1 MSALNPTTKRR
12 LKKIPQINSVWE
24 GDCRPLSILAKKIDP
39 DAQGNEQCIIWVDGS
54 EGIVRAMDLV
64 SPEMGQ
70 EAIVRTLLRA
80 IETPQSP
87 ASPARPQKIILRD
100 REIQF
105 LLRGVLQGLDISVDY
120 VPQLP
125 VIEEFFHGIDS
136 LSDNSPPTIPSQ
148 YQELLWK
155 TAEEI
160 WQEAPWEVLADHNII
175 AIKLNRWDTDTLYVS
190 VMGMLGREYGVLFY
204 RSLESLRRF
213 RAAVVA
219 EESLERLES
228 AFLAQDCWF
237 VNFEFPE
244 EELETEDN
252 LVTLNLA
259 DAHPRFGSIHPY
271 EGMRPFLD
279 EEEAL
284 VVYVALKALARFMN
298 KHYDLLDSDDFEA
311 FSKSYRIPLPE
322 GQSQKTV
329 AIEVSTMPELSSELF
344 SLMEQAELDE
354 FDSEE
359 EDSIPLQSDLIPED
373 AWRSLGMVSPQWLEA
388 VRKNSKKYYQSQEA
402 PQLEEGMPAILV
414 QTSLPKA
421 KAIMEQIKADGGLKA
436 ICFNP
441 GEDPSTETNYELG
454 MLQAANGNLYLFG
467 EFVSEDPA
475 FSKDLWQWQ
484 KNCQSNKNYC
494 SFILARGLR
503 GASRGNPQIS
513 DLVALFEV
521 KVISA
526 QELGIGMLQLTP
538 QISFELDW

>member
-12 LKKIPQINSVWE
+12 LQKIPQINSVWE
-24 GDCRPLSILAKKIDP
+24 GDCRPLSSLAKKIDP
-39 DAQGNEQCIIWVDGS
+39 EAQGNEQCIIWVDGS

-87 ASPARPQKIILRD
+87 AQPARPQKIILRD

-125 VIEEFFHGIDS
+125 VIDEFFHGLDS
-136 LSDNSPPTIPSQ
+136 FSDNSPPTIPDQ
-148 YQELLWK
+148 YQELLWQ
-155 TAEEI
+155 TADEI
-160 WQEAPWEVLADHNII
+160 WQEAPWEILADHNII
-175 AIKLNRWDTDTLYVS
+175 AIKLNRWDIDTLYVS

-213 RAAVVA
+213 RSAVIA
-219 EESLERLES
+219 EESLELLEK
-228 AFLAQDCWF
+228 AFLTQDCWF
-237 VNFEFPE
+237 VNFDLPE
-244 EELETEDN
+244 DELETEDN
-252 LVTLNLA
+252 LVELPSS
-259 DAHPRFGSIHPY
+259 DVHPRFGSIHPY

-298 KHYDLLDSDDFEA
+298 KHYDLIDSDDFEA
-311 FSKSYRIPLPE
+311 FNKRYRIPLPQ
-322 GQSQKTV
+322 GQSSKTV
-329 AIEVSTMPELSSELF
+329 TVEVATMPELASEFLN
-344 SLMEQAELDE
+344 LMAEAEVED

-359 EDSIPLQSDLIPED
+359 DALPLKDDLIPED
-373 AWRSLGMVSPQWLEA
+373 AWRSLGMVSPQWIEA
-388 VRKNSKKYYQSQEA
+388 VRSHEKKYYQSQEA
-402 PQLEEGMPAILV
+402 PQLEEGIPAILV

-421 KAIMEQIKADGGLKA
+421 KAIVERIKADGGLKA

-441 GEDPSTETNYELG
+441 GEDPSTGTNYDLG
-454 MLQAANGNLYLFG
+454 MLQTANGNLYLFG
-467 EFVSEDPA
+467 EFVSEDPS
-475 FSKDLWQWQ
+475 FSKDLWQWE
-484 KNCQSNKNYC
+484 KNCQNNESYC
-494 SFILARGLR
+494 SFVIARGLT
-503 GASRGNPQIS
+503 GSSRGNPQIA
-513 DLVALFEV
+513 DLVALFEA
-521 KVISA
+521 KTISP
-526 QELGIGMLQLTP
+526 QELGIGMLQLIP